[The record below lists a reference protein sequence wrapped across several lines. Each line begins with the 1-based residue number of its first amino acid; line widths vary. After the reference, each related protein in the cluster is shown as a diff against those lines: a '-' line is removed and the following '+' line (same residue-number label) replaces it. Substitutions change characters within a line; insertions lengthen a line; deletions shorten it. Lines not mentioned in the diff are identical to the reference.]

1 MGQQRSADQL
11 FRSCGMF
18 INVSVVVIG
27 IEQTVIKVLKSNLY
41 KKNCFFI
48 RLKRFITCYIKNKCV
63 VYNVA
68 IVNF

>member
-27 IEQTVIKVLKSNLY
+27 IEQRVINAVKSNLY

-48 RLKRFITCYIKNKCV
+48 RLKKIVTCYIKTR
-63 VYNVA
+63 
-68 IVNF
+68 